1 MTACRDTT
9 SLLIDQYHAAMIPIE
24 RVSRDYFGI
33 TPERLLRK
41 VLAGEIA
48 LPIVRM
54 DAISQKRAKGVHV
67 SDLADYLD
75 KRREAAHKECEQLKR
90 SDAA

>member
-1 MTACRDTT
+1 MTARRDTT
-9 SLLIDQYHAAMIPIE
+9 SLLMDQYHAAMISLE
-24 RVSRDYFGI
+24 RVSRDYFGM
-33 TPERLLRK
+33 TRDRFLRK
-41 VLAGEIA
+41 VLAGEIS

-54 DAISQKRAKGVHV
+54 GHSQKAAKGVHV